1 MAALLQNIT
10 TTLTSSISWV
20 GQVVSAMFGES
31 GALADLL
38 PFLAIGM
45 GLGILGLGV
54 KYVRSFVQI
63 G

>member
-1 MAALLQNIT
+1 MSNLITQIGTVLTAAIG
-10 TTLTSSISWV
+10 WV
-20 GQVVSAMFGES
+20 GDVVASMFGTS
-31 GALADLL
+31 GALADLV